1 MWRRPLRRSSSAF
14 KGLGYREQQ
23 QGSVPGEHRRLRS
36 PVQTGGDSAPCRTPD
51 PQPAHSSSAAR
62 GLCGTEKPWEGSAS
76 RRRWLSNQPLG
87 WTDLHKHS
95 AAPRRLLA
103 CHSGAAL
110 ASQLPPSPFV
120 QPSMFI
126 KTSSRFA
133 DGDLSNLKRL
143 LELIDE
149 ELGSIQSAIRKSA
162 DPETDG
168 LLDRGEY
175 LVGIGFAAIQQYIV
189 GTYAQFQISKA
200 EALELPPSTST
211 GVSFATALNAG
222 ANFWKH
228 QDEWGLRA
236 VASRETDTLSPSAQQ
251 TVKTIELLTPWDDYT
266 LSNLLACLT
275 QSNEPCFTNF
285 APILILWRS
294 AVAALNREIS

>member
-1 MWRRPLRRSSSAF
+1 
-14 KGLGYREQQ
+14 
-23 QGSVPGEHRRLRS
+23 
-36 PVQTGGDSAPCRTPD
+36 
-51 PQPAHSSSAAR
+51 
-62 GLCGTEKPWEGSAS
+62 
-76 RRRWLSNQPLG
+76 
-87 WTDLHKHS
+87 
-95 AAPRRLLA
+95 
-103 CHSGAAL
+103 
-110 ASQLPPSPFV
+110 
-120 QPSMFI
+120 MFI
-126 KTSSRFA
+126 KTSSGFA

-149 ELGSIQSAIRKSA
+149 ELDSIQSAIRKSA
-162 DPETDG
+162 DPEIDG

-236 VASRETDTLSPSAQQ
+236 VVSRETDTLSPPAQQ
-251 TVKTIELLTPWDDYT
+251 TIKTIELLTPWDNYT

-275 QSNEPCFTNF
+275 QSNEPRFTNL
-285 APILILWRS
+285 APFLILWRS
-294 AVAALNREIS
+294 AVAALNRKIS